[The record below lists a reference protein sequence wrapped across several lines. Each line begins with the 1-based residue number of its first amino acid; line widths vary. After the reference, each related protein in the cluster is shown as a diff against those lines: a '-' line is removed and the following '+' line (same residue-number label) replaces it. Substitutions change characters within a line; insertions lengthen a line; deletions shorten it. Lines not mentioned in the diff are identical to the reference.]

1 MALGRKK
8 EDKGAAAPPA
18 EAEAAA
24 PEAEA
29 PAEAPPPP
37 APPAENDN
45 ALLNMFEAATMETED
60 LSVLIELAGEVE
72 LSDALEDLYT
82 VAAALGIHI
91 DTAEEDDQAA

>member
-18 EAEAAA
+18 GAEPEA

-37 APPAENDN
+37 APPADNDN
-45 ALLNMFEAATMETED
+45 TLLNMFEAATMETED
-60 LSVLIELAGEVE
+60 LSVLTELAGDAD
-72 LSDALEDLYT
+72 LTDALEDLYP
-82 VAAALGIHI
+82 VAAALGIHF
-91 DTAEEDDQAA
+91 DSAEEDDEAA